1 LPSEV
6 VSHELGGEEAEE
18 LFRLAYEQAEN
29 AD

>member
-18 LFRLAYEQAEN
+18 PFRLAFEQIEN